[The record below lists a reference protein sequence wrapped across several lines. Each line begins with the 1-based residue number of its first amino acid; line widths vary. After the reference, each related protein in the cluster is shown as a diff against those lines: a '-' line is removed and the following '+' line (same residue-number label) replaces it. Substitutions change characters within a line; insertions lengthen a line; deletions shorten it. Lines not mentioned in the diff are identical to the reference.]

1 MQEKRKER
9 GGYEMN
15 LDQLKKV
22 IKIFESSSLSELEIE
37 DGKTRL
43 RLTKGKREKS
53 VIPEGRS
60 VAVIENK
67 RVEEKRKKKK
77 EEKKLF
83 SVNSPLVGTFY
94 RSHSPEDEPFA
105 EIGDRVEVGQTLC
118 IIEAMKVMNEITSD
132 VEGKI
137 KEITA
142 KNGDP
147 VEYDQEL
154 FLIEE
159 GE

>member
-1 MQEKRKER
+1 MDLK
-9 GGYEMN
+9 
-15 LDQLKKV
+15 QLKKV

-37 DGKTRL
+37 EGKTRF
-43 RLTKGKREKS
+43 RLTKGRKEKGAISERKS
-53 VIPEGRS
+53 VSI
-60 VAVIENK
+60 IEDK
-67 RVEEKRKKKK
+67 RIEEKERKRKKEK
-77 EEKKLF
+77 EGKEFF

-94 RSHSPEDEPFA
+94 RSPSPEEEPFI
-105 EIGDRVEVGQTLC
+105 EVGDRVEVGETLC

-137 KEITA
+137 KEIMV
-142 KNGDP
+142 KSGHP

>member
-1 MQEKRKER
+1 MDLK
-9 GGYEMN
+9 
-15 LDQLKKV
+15 QLKKV

-37 DGKTRL
+37 EGKTRF
-43 RLTKGKREKS
+43 RLTKKRKEKGAIAERSS
-53 VIPEGRS
+53 VSI
-60 VAVIENK
+60 IEDK
-67 RVEEKRKKKK
+67 RIEEKERKRKKEK
-77 EEKKLF
+77 EGKKLF

-94 RSHSPEDEPFA
+94 RSPSPEEEPFA
-105 EIGDRVEVGQTLC
+105 EVGDRVEVGDTLC

-137 KEITA
+137 KEIMV
-142 KNGDP
+142 KNGHP

>member
-1 MQEKRKER
+1 MDLK
-9 GGYEMN
+9 
-15 LDQLKKV
+15 QLKKV

-37 DGKTRL
+37 EGKTRF
-43 RLTKGKREKS
+43 RLTKGRKEKGA
-53 VIPEGRS
+53 IAERRS
-60 VAVIENK
+60 VSIIEDK
-67 RVEEKRKKKK
+67 RIEEKEMKRNKEEERKKF
-77 EEKKLF
+77 F

-94 RSHSPEDEPFA
+94 GSPSPEEEPFA
-105 EIGDRVEVGQTLC
+105 EVGDRVEVGDTLC

-137 KEITA
+137 KEIMV
-142 KNGDP
+142 KNGHP

>member
-1 MQEKRKER
+1 MDIK
-9 GGYEMN
+9 
-15 LDQLKKV
+15 QLKKV

-37 DGKTRL
+37 EGKTRF
-43 RLTKGKREKS
+43 RLTKGRKEKGA
-53 VIPEGRS
+53 IAERRS
-60 VAVIENK
+60 VSIIEDK
-67 RVEEKRKKKK
+67 RIEEKERKRKKEK
-77 EEKKLF
+77 EGKQFF

-94 RSHSPEDEPFA
+94 RSSSPEEEPFA
-105 EIGDRVEVGQTLC
+105 ETGDRVEVGDTLC

-137 KEITA
+137 KEIMV
-142 KNGDP
+142 KNGHP

>member
-1 MQEKRKER
+1 MDLR
-9 GGYEMN
+9 
-15 LDQLKKV
+15 QLKKV

-37 DGKTRL
+37 EGKTRF
-43 RLTKGKREKS
+43 RLTKGRKEKGAIAERKS
-53 VIPEGRS
+53 VSI
-60 VAVIENK
+60 IEDK
-67 RVEEKRKKKK
+67 GIEEKQRKRKKEK
-77 EEKKLF
+77 EGKQFF

-94 RSHSPEDEPFA
+94 RSPSPEEEPFA
-105 EIGDRVEVGQTLC
+105 ETGDRVEVGDTLC

-137 KEITA
+137 KEIMV
-142 KNGDP
+142 KNGHP

>member
-1 MQEKRKER
+1 MDFK
-9 GGYEMN
+9 
-15 LDQLKKV
+15 QLKKV

-37 DGKTRL
+37 EGKTRF
-43 RLTKGKREKS
+43 RLTKGRKGKGAIAGR
-53 VIPEGRS
+53 RS
-60 VAVIENK
+60 VSIIEDK
-67 RVEEKRKKKK
+67 RIEEKERKRTK
-77 EEKKLF
+77 EKQGKQFF

-94 RSHSPEDEPFA
+94 RSPSPEEEPFV
-105 EIGDRVEVGQTLC
+105 ETGDRVEVGDTLC

-137 KEITA
+137 KEIMV
-142 KNGDP
+142 KNGHP

>member
-1 MQEKRKER
+1 MDLK
-9 GGYEMN
+9 
-15 LDQLKKV
+15 QLKKV

-37 DGKTRL
+37 EGKTRF
-43 RLTKGKREKS
+43 RLTKGRKEKGAIAERSSVSIIEDKRIEEK
-53 VIPEGRS
+53 ER
-60 VAVIENK
+60 
-67 RVEEKRKKKK
+67 KRKKEK
-77 EEKKLF
+77 ERKKLF

-94 RSHSPEDEPFA
+94 RSPSPEEEPFA
-105 EIGDRVEVGQTLC
+105 EVGDRVEVGDTLC

-137 KEITA
+137 KEIMV
-142 KNGDP
+142 KNGHP

>member
-1 MQEKRKER
+1 MDLK
-9 GGYEMN
+9 
-15 LDQLKKV
+15 QLKKV

-37 DGKTRL
+37 EGKTRF
-43 RLTKGKREKS
+43 RLTKGRKEKG
-53 VIPEGRS
+53 VIAERRS
-60 VAVIENK
+60 VSIIEDE
-67 RVEEKRKKKK
+67 RIEEKERKRKKEK
-77 EEKKLF
+77 ERKKLF

-94 RSHSPEDEPFA
+94 RSPSPEEEPFA
-105 EIGDRVEVGQTLC
+105 EVGDRVEVGDTLC

-137 KEITA
+137 KEIMV
-142 KNGDP
+142 KNGHP

>member
-1 MQEKRKER
+1 MDLK
-9 GGYEMN
+9 
-15 LDQLKKV
+15 QLKKV

-37 DGKTRL
+37 EGKTRF
-43 RLTKGKREKS
+43 RLTKGRKEKGAIAERNSVSIIEDKR
-53 VIPEGRS
+53 I
-60 VAVIENK
+60 
-67 RVEEKRKKKK
+67 EEKQRKGKK
-77 EEKKLF
+77 EKEGKQFF

-94 RSHSPEDEPFA
+94 RSPSPEEEPFA
-105 EIGDRVEVGQTLC
+105 ETGDRVKVGDTLC

-137 KEITA
+137 KEIMV
-142 KNGDP
+142 KNGHP
-147 VEYDQEL
+147 VEYDQKL

>member
-1 MQEKRKER
+1 MDIK
-9 GGYEMN
+9 
-15 LDQLKKV
+15 QLKKV

-37 DGKTRL
+37 EGKTRF
-43 RLTKGKREKS
+43 RLTKGIKEKGAITDRESVSIIEDKRIEEK
-53 VIPEGRS
+53 E
-60 VAVIENK
+60 A
-67 RVEEKRKKKK
+67 KRKKEKEAKK
-77 EEKKLF
+77 FF

-94 RSHSPEDEPFA
+94 RSPSPEEEPFA
-105 EIGDRVEVGQTLC
+105 EVGDRVGVGETLC

-132 VEGKI
+132 VEGKV
-137 KEITA
+137 KEIMV
-142 KNGDP
+142 KNGHP

>member
-1 MQEKRKER
+1 
-9 GGYEMN
+9 MN
-15 LDQLKKV
+15 LNQLKKV

-37 DGKTRL
+37 EGKTRF
-43 RLTKGKREKS
+43 RLTKGRREKS
-53 VIPEGRS
+53 AIAEGKS

-94 RSHSPEDEPFA
+94 RSPSPEDEPFA
-105 EIGDRVEVGQTLC
+105 EVGDRVEVGDTLC

-137 KEITA
+137 KEITV
-142 KNGDP
+142 KNGHP

>member
-1 MQEKRKER
+1 MMDLK
-9 GGYEMN
+9 
-15 LDQLKKV
+15 QLKKV

-37 DGKTRL
+37 EGKTRF
-43 RLTKGKREKS
+43 RLTKGKKEKGAIAERKS
-53 VIPEGRS
+53 VPI
-60 VAVIENK
+60 IEDK
-67 RVEEKRKKKK
+67 RIEEKERKRKKEKEGKK
-77 EEKKLF
+77 FF

-94 RSHSPEDEPFA
+94 RSPSPEEEPFA
-105 EIGDRVEVGQTLC
+105 EVGDRVEVGDTLC

-137 KEITA
+137 KEIMV
-142 KNGDP
+142 KNGHP

>member
-1 MQEKRKER
+1 MDLK
-9 GGYEMN
+9 
-15 LDQLKKV
+15 QLKKV

-37 DGKTRL
+37 EGKTRF
-43 RLTKGKREKS
+43 RLTKGRKEKGA
-53 VIPEGRS
+53 IAERRS
-60 VAVIENK
+60 VSIIEDK
-67 RVEEKRKKKK
+67 RIEEKQRKRKKEK
-77 EEKKLF
+77 EGKQFF

-94 RSHSPEDEPFA
+94 RSPSPEEESFA
-105 EIGDRVEVGQTLC
+105 EVGDRVEVGDTLC
-118 IIEAMKVMNEITSD
+118 IVEAMKVMNEITSD

-137 KEITA
+137 KEIMV
-142 KNGDP
+142 KNGHP

>member
-1 MQEKRKER
+1 MDLK
-9 GGYEMN
+9 
-15 LDQLKKV
+15 QLKKV
-22 IKIFESSSLSELEIE
+22 IKIFESSSLSELEVE
-37 DGKTRL
+37 DGKTRF
-43 RLTKGKREKS
+43 RLTKGRKEKGAIAERKS
-53 VIPEGRS
+53 VSI
-60 VAVIENK
+60 IEDK
-67 RVEEKRKKKK
+67 RIEEKERKRKKKK

-105 EIGDRVEVGQTLC
+105 EVGDRVEVGDTLC

-137 KEITA
+137 KEIRV
-142 KNGDP
+142 KNGHP

>member
-1 MQEKRKER
+1 MDLK
-9 GGYEMN
+9 
-15 LDQLKKV
+15 QLKKV

-37 DGKTRL
+37 EGQTRFK
-43 RLTKGKREKS
+43 LTKGRKEEGAIAERKS
-53 VIPEGRS
+53 VSIIEDKRIEEKEG
-60 VAVIENK
+60 
-67 RVEEKRKKKK
+67 KRKKEK
-77 EEKKLF
+77 EGKRLF

-94 RSHSPEDEPFA
+94 RNPSPEEEPFA
-105 EIGDRVEVGQTLC
+105 EVGDTVEVGETLC
-118 IIEAMKVMNEITSD
+118 IIEAMKVMNEITAD

-137 KEITA
+137 KEIMV
-142 KNGDP
+142 KNGHP

>member
-1 MQEKRKER
+1 MDFK
-9 GGYEMN
+9 
-15 LDQLKKV
+15 QLKKV

-37 DGKTRL
+37 EGKTRF
-43 RLTKGKREKS
+43 RLTKERKEKGVIVERKSDS
-53 VIPEGRS
+53 VIKD
-60 VAVIENK
+60 K
-67 RVEEKRKKKK
+67 RTEEKERKKKK
-77 EEKKLF
+77 EKEGKKFF

-94 RSHSPEDEPFA
+94 RNPSPKEEPFA
-105 EIGDRVEVGQTLC
+105 EVGDRVEVGDTLC
-118 IIEAMKVMNEITSD
+118 IVEAMKVMNEITSD

-137 KEITA
+137 KEIMV
-142 KNGDP
+142 KNGHP